1 MSLSET
7 NAKSETRMTMT
18 AKSTVT
24 AKKTGIESRLDVT
37 IGCATWILEVEVVW
51 QEVRRCPVVVKVSE

>member
-1 MSLSET
+1 
-7 NAKSETRMTMT
+7 MTMT